1 MGGTRQGLSYSR
13 ARDLLALAIALLASY
28 ILPAV
33 APASATP
40 QGPCTTERVSLG
52 PGGVQGNASSYMS
65 PWGGTLSADGRM
77 VVFDSEATNLVVGD
91 SNVWSDV
98 FVRNRW
104 LGQTLLVSLSS
115 TGAQGNV
122 YSLSARISADGRCVA
137 FSSLASNLVPNDT
150 NGKTDVFVRDLPL
163 GTTERVSVNSSGE
176 EGANHSGASTISAD
190 SRFVG
195 FSSTAANLVPNDKNH
210 RPDIFLHDRLAKTTV
225 RVNISSSGE
234 EANGNSN
241 VPSIS
246 GDGRYVA
253 FDSWA
258 TNLVPGDTNGFIDVF
273 VHDRLTGSTTRVS
286 VSSSGSQ
293 GNFGGSTPSISA
305 DGRYVSFESDS
316 VDLVPGDT
324 NGDRDIF
331 LHDRQTATTV
341 RVSLGPNGIQAN
353 SDSVDASVSA
363 DGRHVAFESFATNL
377 IQGGSAGIHLFVRD
391 VWSGTTTM
399 VDVTPSGTQGNSA
412 AYNASISAD
421 GRVVSFQS
429 TSTNLVPGDTNGW
442 QDVFVRDCGTT
453 SGPRV
458 FCIAKAN
465 SLGCT
470 PAIGFSGSPSASAS
484 AGFDISAA
492 SVLSQ
497 KIGLL
502 LYGKSGPAT
511 LAFQG
516 GWLCVQPPLQ
526 RTFLQN
532 SGGNT
537 ITDCSG
543 AYHVDF
549 NAWIASGFDPALV
562 AGQDVWAQYWSRD
575 PGFPPPGSTGLTD
588 ALAFT
593 IAP

>member
-1 MGGTRQGLSYSR
+1 MGGTKQHLSHPGSPDLP
-13 ARDLLALAIALLASY
+13 AWAIVLLATTLLIPTVPTATASQ
-28 ILPAV
+28 
-33 APASATP
+33 SS
-40 QGPCTTERVSLG
+40 CTTERISVG
-52 PGGVQGNASSYMS
+52 PGGIQGNASWYVN
-65 PWGGTLSADGRM
+65 PWGGTLSADGQM
-77 VVFDSEATNLVVGD
+77 VVFDSQAANLVVGD

-98 FVRNRW
+98 FVRDRW

-122 YSLSARISADGRCVA
+122 YSLGARISADGRCVV
-137 FSSLASNLVPNDT
+137 FFSLASNLVPNDT
-150 NGKTDVFVRDLPL
+150 NGKTDVFVRDLL
-163 GTTERVSVNSSGE
+163 LRTTERVSVSSSGE
-176 EGANHSGASTISAD
+176 EGTNHSGASAISAD
-190 SRFVG
+190 GRFVG
-195 FSSTAANLVPNDKNH
+195 FSSTAANLVPNDMNH
-210 RPDIFLHDRLAKTTV
+210 LRDIFLHDRQAQTTM
-225 RVNISSSGE
+225 RVNVSSSGE
-234 EANGNSN
+234 EANGSSN
-241 VPSIS
+241 LSSLS

-253 FDSWA
+253 FESWA
-258 TNLVPGDTNGFIDVF
+258 SNLVPGDTNGFIDVF
-273 VHDRLTGSTTRVS
+273 VHDWLTGSTTRVS

-293 GNFGGSTPSISA
+293 GNFGGSAPSIST
-305 DGRYVSFESDS
+305 DGRFVSFESDS

-324 NGDRDIF
+324 NGRKDIF
-331 LHDRQTATTV
+331 LHDRETATTE
-341 RVSLGPNGIQAN
+341 RVSLGPNAAQAN
-353 SDSVDASVSA
+353 HQSVDASISA

-391 VWSGTTTM
+391 VWGGTTTM

-412 AYNASISAD
+412 SYNASISAD

-470 PAIGFSGSPSASAS
+470 PAIGFSGSPSASAP

-502 LYGKSGPAT
+502 LYGKSGPTT

-516 GWLCVQPPLQ
+516 GWLCVQSPLQ

-549 NAWIASGFDPALV
+549 NFWIASGFDPALV

-593 IAP
+593 IGP